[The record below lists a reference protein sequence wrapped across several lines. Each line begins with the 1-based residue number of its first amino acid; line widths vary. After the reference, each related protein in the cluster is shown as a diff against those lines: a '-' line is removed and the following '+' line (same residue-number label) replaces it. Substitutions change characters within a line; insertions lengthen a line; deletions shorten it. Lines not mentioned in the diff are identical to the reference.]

1 MNIRKLKKRNAKN
14 QYEHRVNRKYKDS
27 LFRKIFSDRK
37 DLLDL
42 YNALNDTQYTDEE
55 ELTVTTLEDVIY
67 VSIKNDVSF
76 LLGGTMNLYEHQSS
90 YNPNMPI
97 RGLIYFA
104 RLYQNYID
112 ECEINVFSPVLKHLP
127 RPKFIVFYN
136 GSKDEPDQ
144 KILRLTDA
152 FAEEGMSGESC
163 LECCATMLNINY
175 GHNYE
180 LMEKCRRLEEYS
192 VFVAEVRKALEEG
205 GNQRQAVDDAIDI
218 CIEKGVLRDIL
229 IRERAAIMNMV
240 LSCTE
245 KQYERLVRKELE
257 QQEKRI
263 KEQEKKLRAGKKR
276 IEEQENRMR
285 QQQGQIEEQEDKMRQ
300 QQGKIEEQD
309 SQMRRQQETIRDQ
322 ERLLELNRIL
332 VREKKYNL
340 LEQIQ
345 EDPALCEKLM
355 VQYEI

>member
-1 MNIRKLKKRNAKN
+1 MYL
-14 QYEHRVNRKYKDS
+14 
-27 LFRKIFSDRK
+27 
-37 DLLDL
+37 
-42 YNALNDTQYTDEE
+42 
-55 ELTVTTLEDVIY
+55 
-67 VSIKNDVSF
+67 
-76 LLGGTMNLYEHQSS
+76 
-90 YNPNMPI
+90 
-97 RGLIYFA
+97 A

-112 ECEINVFSPVLKHLP
+112 NSEINVFSSVLKHLP

-136 GSKDEPDQ
+136 GSKDEPDR
-144 KILRLTDA
+144 KPLRLTDA
-152 FAEEGMSGESC
+152 FAEEGISEESC
-163 LECCATMLNINY
+163 LECIATMVNINY

-192 VFVAEVRKALEEG
+192 IFVAEVRKALEEG
-205 GNQRQAVDDAIDI
+205 GDQKQAVDDAIDI
-218 CIEKGVLRDIL
+218 CIEKGVLQNIL
-229 IRERAAIMNMV
+229 IQERAAIMNMV

-245 KQYERLVRKELE
+245 KQYERLVQKELE

-276 IEEQENRMR
+276 L
-285 QQQGQIEEQEDKMRQ
+285 EEQEDRMRQ

-332 VREKKYNL
+332 VREKKYDL

-345 EDPALCEKLM
+345 DDPALCEELM
-355 VQYEI
+355 VKYEV

>member
-42 YNALNDTQYTDEE
+42 YNALNGTQYTDEE

-67 VSIKNDVSF
+67 ISIKNDVSF

-97 RGLIYFA
+97 RGLLYLA

-112 ECEINVFSPVLKHLP
+112 DCEINVFSPVLKHLP
-127 RPKFIVFYN
+127 SPKFIVFYN
-136 GSKDEPDQ
+136 GSRDEPDQ
-144 KILRLTDA
+144 KLLRLTDA
-152 FAEEGMSGESC
+152 FAEEGTPEESC

-205 GNQRQAVDDAIDI
+205 GDQRQAVDDAIDI

-229 IRERAAIMNMV
+229 IKERAAIMNMV

-245 KQYERLVRKELE
+245 KQYDRLVRKELE

-263 KEQEKKLRAGKKR
+263 KEQED
-276 IEEQENRMR
+276 RMR
-285 QQQGQIEEQEDKMRQ
+285 RQQGQ
-300 QQGKIEEQD
+300 IEEQD

-332 VREKKYNL
+332 VRERKYDL

-345 EDPALCEKLM
+345 DDPALCEELM
-355 VQYEI
+355 VQYGV

>member
-67 VSIKNDVSF
+67 ISIKNDVSF

-136 GSKDEPDQ
+136 GSRDEPDQ
-144 KILRLTDA
+144 KLLRLTDA
-152 FAEEGMSGESC
+152 FTETGESGESC

-192 VFVAEVRKALEEG
+192 AFVAEVRKALAEG
-205 GNQRQAVDDAIDI
+205 GNQRQAVDDAIDT

-229 IRERAAIMNMV
+229 IKERAAIMNMV

-263 KEQEKKLRAGKKR
+263 KEQED
-276 IEEQENRMR
+276 RMR
-285 QQQGQIEEQEDKMRQ
+285 RQQGQ
-300 QQGKIEEQD
+300 IEEQD

-332 VREKKYNL
+332 VREKKYDL

>member
-14 QYEHRVNRKYKDS
+14 QYERRVNRKYKDS
-27 LFRKIFSDRK
+27 LFRKVFSDRK
-37 DLLDL
+37 DLLNL

-55 ELTVTTLEDVIY
+55 GLTVTTLEDVIY
-67 VSIKNDVSF
+67 ISMKNDVSF

-97 RGLIYFA
+97 RGLMYLA

-112 ECEINVFSPVLKHLP
+112 DCEINVFSPVLKHLP
-127 RPKFIVFYN
+127 SPKFIVFYN

-192 VFVAEVRKALEEG
+192 VFVAEVRKALKEG

-245 KQYERLVRKELE
+245 KQYERLVQKELE
-257 QQEKRI
+257 QQDKRI
-263 KEQEKKLRAGKKR
+263 KEQE
-276 IEEQENRMR
+276 
-285 QQQGQIEEQEDKMRQ
+285 
-300 QQGKIEEQD
+300 
-309 SQMRRQQETIRDQ
+309 S
-322 ERLLELNRIL
+322 LLKLNRIL
-332 VREKKYNL
+332 VQEKKYEL
-340 LEQIQ
+340 LERIQ
-345 EDPALCEKLM
+345 DDPELQKELIE
-355 VQYEI
+355 QYGI

>member
-14 QYEHRVNRKYKDS
+14 QYERRVNRKYKDS
-27 LFRKIFSDRK
+27 LFRKVFSDRK
-37 DLLDL
+37 DLLNL

-55 ELTVTTLEDVIY
+55 GLTVTTLEDVIY
-67 VSIKNDVSF
+67 ISMKNDVSF

-97 RGLIYFA
+97 RGLMYLA

-112 ECEINVFSPVLKHLP
+112 DCEINVFSPVLKHLP
-127 RPKFIVFYN
+127 SPKFVVFYN

-152 FAEEGMSGESC
+152 FA
-163 LECCATMLNINY
+163 
-175 GHNYE
+175 
-180 LMEKCRRLEEYS
+180 KCRRLEEYS

-245 KQYERLVRKELE
+245 KQYERLVQKELE
-257 QQEKRI
+257 QQDKRI
-263 KEQEKKLRAGKKR
+263 KEQE
-276 IEEQENRMR
+276 
-285 QQQGQIEEQEDKMRQ
+285 
-300 QQGKIEEQD
+300 
-309 SQMRRQQETIRDQ
+309 
-322 ERLLELNRIL
+322 RLLKLNRIL
-332 VREKKYNL
+332 VQEKKYEL
-340 LEQIQ
+340 LERIQ
-345 EDPALCEKLM
+345 DDPELQKELIE
-355 VQYEI
+355 QYGI

>member
-97 RGLIYFA
+97 RGLMYLA

-112 ECEINVFSPVLKHLP
+112 DCEINVFSPVLKHLP
-127 RPKFIVFYN
+127 SPKFIVFYN

-152 FAEEGMSGESC
+152 FAEEGIRGEAC

-192 VFVAEVRKALEEG
+192 AFVAEVRKALEEG

-245 KQYERLVRKELE
+245 KQYERLVEKELE
-257 QQEKRI
+257 QQDKKI
-263 KEQEKKLRAGKKR
+263 KEQE
-276 IEEQENRMR
+276 
-285 QQQGQIEEQEDKMRQ
+285 
-300 QQGKIEEQD
+300 
-309 SQMRRQQETIRDQ
+309 
-322 ERLLELNRIL
+322 RLLKLNRIL
-332 VREKKYNL
+332 VQEKKYEL
-340 LEQIQ
+340 LERIQ
-345 EDPALCEKLM
+345 DDPELQKELIE
-355 VQYEI
+355 QYGI

>member
-14 QYEHRVNRKYKDS
+14 QYERRVNRKYKDS
-27 LFRKIFSDRK
+27 LFRKVFSDRK
-37 DLLDL
+37 DLLNL

-55 ELTVTTLEDVIY
+55 GLTVTTLEDVIY
-67 VSIKNDVSF
+67 ISMKNDVSF

-97 RGLIYFA
+97 RGLMYLA

-112 ECEINVFSPVLKHLP
+112 DCEINVFSPVLKHLP
-127 RPKFIVFYN
+127 SPKFIVFYN

-192 VFVAEVRKALEEG
+192 VFVAEVRKALKEG

-245 KQYERLVRKELE
+245 KQYERLVQKELE
-257 QQEKRI
+257 QQDKRI
-263 KEQEKKLRAGKKR
+263 KEQEQKLKAGEKQLRAGERKL
-276 IEEQENRMR
+276 EEQEKQLRAGEKKM
-285 QQQGQIEEQEDKMRQ
+285 EEQKKQLKE
-300 QQGKIEEQD
+300 
-309 SQMRRQQETIRDQ
+309 Q
-322 ERLLELNRIL
+322 ERLLKLNRIL
-332 VREKKYNL
+332 VQEKKYEL
-340 LEQIQ
+340 LERIQ
-345 EDPALCEKLM
+345 DDPELQKELIE
-355 VQYEI
+355 QYGI

>member
-1 MNIRKLKKRNAKN
+1 MNIRKLKKRNAKR

-42 YNALNDTQYTDEE
+42 YNALNGTQYTDEE

-67 VSIKNDVSF
+67 ISIKNDVSF

-97 RGLIYFA
+97 RGLMYLA

-112 ECEINVFSPVLKHLP
+112 DCEINVFSPVLKHLP
-127 RPKFIVFYN
+127 SPKFIVFYN
-136 GSKDEPDQ
+136 GSRDEPDQ
-144 KILRLTDA
+144 KLLRLTDA
-152 FAEEGMSGESC
+152 FAEEGTPEESC

-192 VFVAEVRKALEEG
+192 AFVAEVRKALEEG
-205 GNQRQAVDDAIDI
+205 GNQRQAVDDAIDT

-229 IRERAAIMNMV
+229 IKERAAIMNMV

-245 KQYERLVRKELE
+245 KQYDRLVRKELE

-263 KEQEKKLRAGKKR
+263 KEQED
-276 IEEQENRMR
+276 RMR
-285 QQQGQIEEQEDKMRQ
+285 RQQGQ
-300 QQGKIEEQD
+300 IEEQD

-332 VREKKYNL
+332 VRERKYDL

-345 EDPALCEKLM
+345 DDPALCEELM
-355 VQYEI
+355 VQYGV

>member
-1 MNIRKLKKRNAKN
+1 MNKRNRKRKN
-14 QYEHRVNRKYKDS
+14 QYERRVNRRYKDS

-37 DLLDL
+37 DLLNL
-42 YNALNDTQYTDEE
+42 YNALNDTQSTDEE

-67 VSIKNDVSF
+67 ISMKNDVSF

-97 RGLIYFA
+97 RGLMYLA

-112 ECEINVFSPVLKHLP
+112 DCEINVFSPVLKHLP
-127 RPKFIVFYN
+127 SPKFVVFYN

-245 KQYERLVRKELE
+245 KQYERLVEKELE
-257 QQEKRI
+257 QQDKKI
-263 KEQEKKLRAGKKR
+263 KEQEKKLKAGEKQLRAGEKKM
-276 IEEQENRMR
+276 EEQEKQLRAGEKKM
-285 QQQGQIEEQEDKMRQ
+285 EEQKKQ
-300 QQGKIEEQD
+300 LKEQE
-309 SQMRRQQETIRDQ
+309 S
-322 ERLLELNRIL
+322 LLKLNRIL
-332 VREKKYNL
+332 VQEKKYEL
-340 LEQIQ
+340 LERIQ
-345 EDPALCEKLM
+345 DDPELQKELIE
-355 VQYEI
+355 QYGI

>member
-67 VSIKNDVSF
+67 ISIKNDVSF

-144 KILRLTDA
+144 KLLRLTDA
-152 FAEEGMSGESC
+152 FTETGESGESC

-192 VFVAEVRKALEEG
+192 AFVAEVRKALAEG
-205 GNQRQAVDDAIDI
+205 GNQRQAVDDAIDT

-229 IRERAAIMNMV
+229 IKERAAIMNMV

-245 KQYERLVRKELE
+245 KQYDRLVRKELE

-263 KEQEKKLRAGKKR
+263 KEQED
-276 IEEQENRMR
+276 RMR
-285 QQQGQIEEQEDKMRQ
+285 RQQGQ
-300 QQGKIEEQD
+300 IEEQD

-332 VREKKYNL
+332 VRERKYDL

-345 EDPALCEKLM
+345 DDPALCEELM
-355 VQYEI
+355 VQYGV

>member
-14 QYEHRVNRKYKDS
+14 QYERRVNRKYKDS
-27 LFRKIFSDRK
+27 LFRKVFSDRK
-37 DLLDL
+37 DLLNL

-55 ELTVTTLEDVIY
+55 GLTVTTLEDVIY
-67 VSIKNDVSF
+67 ISMKNDVSF

-97 RGLIYFA
+97 RGLMYLA

-112 ECEINVFSPVLKHLP
+112 DCEINVFSPVLKHLP
-127 RPKFIVFYN
+127 SPKFVVFYN

-192 VFVAEVRKALEEG
+192 AFVAEVRKALEEG

-245 KQYERLVRKELE
+245 KQYERLVEKELE
-257 QQEKRI
+257 QQDKKI
-263 KEQEKKLRAGKKR
+263 KEQEKKLKAGEKQLRAGEKKM
-276 IEEQENRMR
+276 EEQEKQLRAGEKKM
-285 QQQGQIEEQEDKMRQ
+285 EEQKKQLKE
-300 QQGKIEEQD
+300 
-309 SQMRRQQETIRDQ
+309 Q
-322 ERLLELNRIL
+322 ERLIKLNRIL
-332 VREKKYNL
+332 VQEKKYEL
-340 LEQIQ
+340 LERIQ
-345 EDPALCEKLM
+345 DDPELQKELIE
-355 VQYEI
+355 QYGI

>member
-1 MNIRKLKKRNAKN
+1 MNIRKLKKRNARR

-42 YNALNDTQYTDEE
+42 YNALNGTQYTDEE

-67 VSIKNDVSF
+67 ISIKNDVSF

-97 RGLIYFA
+97 RGLMYLA

-112 ECEINVFSPVLKHLP
+112 DCEINVFSPVLKHLP
-127 RPKFIVFYN
+127 SPKFIVFYN
-136 GSKDEPDQ
+136 GSRDEPDQ
-144 KILRLTDA
+144 KLLRLTDA
-152 FAEEGMSGESC
+152 FAEEGAPEESC

-205 GNQRQAVDDAIDI
+205 GDQRQAVDDAIDI

-229 IRERAAIMNMV
+229 IKERAAIMNMV

-245 KQYERLVRKELE
+245 KQYDRLVRKELE

-263 KEQEKKLRAGKKR
+263 KEQED
-276 IEEQENRMR
+276 RMR
-285 QQQGQIEEQEDKMRQ
+285 RQQGQ
-300 QQGKIEEQD
+300 IEEQD

-332 VREKKYNL
+332 VRERKYDL

-345 EDPALCEKLM
+345 DDPALCEELM
-355 VQYEI
+355 VQYGV

>member
-14 QYEHRVNRKYKDS
+14 QYERRVNRKYKDS
-27 LFRKIFSDRK
+27 LFRKVFSDRK
-37 DLLDL
+37 DLLNL

-55 ELTVTTLEDVIY
+55 GLTVTTLEDVIY
-67 VSIKNDVSF
+67 ISMKNDVSF

-97 RGLIYFA
+97 RGLMYLA

-112 ECEINVFSPVLKHLP
+112 DCEINVFSPVLKHLP
-127 RPKFIVFYN
+127 SPKFIVFYN

-152 FAEEGMSGESC
+152 FAEEGIRGESC

-245 KQYERLVRKELE
+245 KQYERLVEKELE
-257 QQEKRI
+257 QQDKKI
-263 KEQEKKLRAGKKR
+263 KEQEKKLKAGEKQLRAGEKKM
-276 IEEQENRMR
+276 EEQEKQLRAGEKKM
-285 QQQGQIEEQEDKMRQ
+285 EEQKKQLKE
-300 QQGKIEEQD
+300 
-309 SQMRRQQETIRDQ
+309 Q
-322 ERLLELNRIL
+322 ERLLKLNRIL
-332 VREKKYNL
+332 VQEKKYEL
-340 LEQIQ
+340 LERIQ
-345 EDPALCEKLM
+345 DDPELQKELIE
-355 VQYEI
+355 QYGI

>member
-144 KILRLTDA
+144 KLLRLTDA
-152 FAEEGMSGESC
+152 FTETGESGESC

-192 VFVAEVRKALEEG
+192 AFVAEVRKALEEG

-229 IRERAAIMNMV
+229 IKERAAIMNMV

-245 KQYERLVRKELE
+245 KQYDRLVRKELE

-263 KEQEKKLRAGKKR
+263 KEQED
-276 IEEQENRMR
+276 RMR
-285 QQQGQIEEQEDKMRQ
+285 RQQGQ
-300 QQGKIEEQD
+300 IEEQD

-332 VREKKYNL
+332 VRERKYDL

-345 EDPALCEKLM
+345 DDPALCEELM
-355 VQYEI
+355 VQYGV

>member
-1 MNIRKLKKRNAKN
+1 MQEHTKEFIIRR
-14 QYEHRVNRKYKDS
+14 
-27 LFRKIFSDRK
+27 
-37 DLLDL
+37 
-42 YNALNDTQYTDEE
+42 
-55 ELTVTTLEDVIY
+55 
-67 VSIKNDVSF
+67 KNDVSF

-97 RGLIYFA
+97 RGLMYLA

-112 ECEINVFSPVLKHLP
+112 DCEINVFSPVLKHLP
-127 RPKFIVFYN
+127 SPKFIVFYN

-152 FAEEGMSGESC
+152 FAEEGIRGEAC

-192 VFVAEVRKALEEG
+192 AFVAEVRKALEEG

-245 KQYERLVRKELE
+245 KQYERLVEKELV
-257 QQEKRI
+257 QQVKL
-263 KEQEKKLRAGKKR
+263 EQERTPQVKR
-276 IEEQENRMR
+276 SSVKNANFLSVS
-285 QQQGQIEEQEDKMRQ
+285 G
-300 QQGKIEEQD
+300 
-309 SQMRRQQETIRDQ
+309 
-322 ERLLELNRIL
+322 
-332 VREKKYNL
+332 
-340 LEQIQ
+340 
-345 EDPALCEKLM
+345 
-355 VQYEI
+355 

>member
-14 QYEHRVNRKYKDS
+14 QYERRVNRKYKDS
-27 LFRKIFSDRK
+27 LFRKVFSDRK
-37 DLLDL
+37 DLLNL

-55 ELTVTTLEDVIY
+55 GLTVTTLEDVIY
-67 VSIKNDVSF
+67 ISMKNDVSF

-97 RGLIYFA
+97 RGLMYLA

-112 ECEINVFSPVLKHLP
+112 DCEINVFSPVLKHLP
-127 RPKFIVFYN
+127 SPKFVVFYN

-245 KQYERLVRKELE
+245 KQYERLVEKELE
-257 QQEKRI
+257 QQDKKI
-263 KEQEKKLRAGKKR
+263 KEQEKKLKAGEKQLRAGEKKM
-276 IEEQENRMR
+276 EEQEKQLRAGEKKM
-285 QQQGQIEEQEDKMRQ
+285 EEQKKQLKE
-300 QQGKIEEQD
+300 
-309 SQMRRQQETIRDQ
+309 Q
-322 ERLLELNRIL
+322 ERLLKLNRIL
-332 VREKKYNL
+332 VQEKKYEL
-340 LEQIQ
+340 LERIQ
-345 EDPALCEKLM
+345 DDPELQKELIE
-355 VQYEI
+355 QYGI

>member
-1 MNIRKLKKRNAKN
+1 M
-14 QYEHRVNRKYKDS
+14 
-27 LFRKIFSDRK
+27 
-37 DLLDL
+37 
-42 YNALNDTQYTDEE
+42 
-55 ELTVTTLEDVIY
+55 
-67 VSIKNDVSF
+67 
-76 LLGGTMNLYEHQSS
+76 
-90 YNPNMPI
+90 
-97 RGLIYFA
+97 
-104 RLYQNYID
+104 
-112 ECEINVFSPVLKHLP
+112 
-127 RPKFIVFYN
+127 
-136 GSKDEPDQ
+136 
-144 KILRLTDA
+144 
-152 FAEEGMSGESC
+152 
-163 LECCATMLNINY
+163 
-175 GHNYE
+175 
-180 LMEKCRRLEEYS
+180 
-192 VFVAEVRKALEEG
+192 RKALAEG
-205 GNQRQAVDDAIDI
+205 GNQRQAVDDAIDT

-229 IRERAAIMNMV
+229 IKERAAIMNMV

-276 IEEQENRMR
+276 IEEQENR
-285 QQQGQIEEQEDKMRQ
+285 MRQ

>member
-144 KILRLTDA
+144 KLLRLTDA
-152 FAEEGMSGESC
+152 FTETGESGESC

-192 VFVAEVRKALEEG
+192 AFVAEVRKALAEG
-205 GNQRQAVDDAIDI
+205 GNQRQAVDDAIDT

-229 IRERAAIMNMV
+229 IKERAAIMNMV

-245 KQYERLVRKELE
+245 KQYERLVEKELE
-257 QQEKRI
+257 QQDKKI
-263 KEQEKKLRAGKKR
+263 KEQE
-276 IEEQENRMR
+276 
-285 QQQGQIEEQEDKMRQ
+285 
-300 QQGKIEEQD
+300 
-309 SQMRRQQETIRDQ
+309 
-322 ERLLELNRIL
+322 RLLKLNRIL
-332 VREKKYNL
+332 VQEKKYEL
-340 LEQIQ
+340 LERIQ
-345 EDPALCEKLM
+345 DDPELQKELIE
-355 VQYEI
+355 QYGI

>member
-14 QYEHRVNRKYKDS
+14 QYERRVNRKYKDS
-27 LFRKIFSDRK
+27 LFRKVFSDRK
-37 DLLDL
+37 DLLNL

-55 ELTVTTLEDVIY
+55 GLTVTTLEDVIY
-67 VSIKNDVSF
+67 ISMKNDVSF

-97 RGLIYFA
+97 RGLMYLA

-112 ECEINVFSPVLKHLP
+112 DCEINVFSPVLKHLP
-127 RPKFIVFYN
+127 SPKFVVFYN

-192 VFVAEVRKALEEG
+192 VFVAEVRKALKEG

-245 KQYERLVRKELE
+245 KQYERLVEKELA
-257 QQEKRI
+257 QQDKKI
-263 KEQEKKLRAGKKR
+263 KEQE
-276 IEEQENRMR
+276 
-285 QQQGQIEEQEDKMRQ
+285 
-300 QQGKIEEQD
+300 
-309 SQMRRQQETIRDQ
+309 
-322 ERLLELNRIL
+322 RLLKLNRIL
-332 VREKKYNL
+332 VQEKKYEL
-340 LEQIQ
+340 LERIQ
-345 EDPALCEKLM
+345 DDPELQKELIE
-355 VQYEI
+355 QYGI

>member
-1 MNIRKLKKRNAKN
+1 MNIRKLKKRNAKR

-42 YNALNDTQYTDEE
+42 YNALNGTQYTDEE

-67 VSIKNDVSF
+67 ISIKNDVSF

-97 RGLIYFA
+97 RGLMYLA

-112 ECEINVFSPVLKHLP
+112 DCEINVFSPVLKHLP
-127 RPKFIVFYN
+127 SPKFIVFYN

-144 KILRLTDA
+144 KLRRLTDA
-152 FAEEGMSGESC
+152 FAEEGAPEESC

-205 GNQRQAVDDAIDI
+205 GDQRQAVDDAIDI

-229 IRERAAIMNMV
+229 IKERAAIMNMV

-245 KQYERLVRKELE
+245 KQYDRLVRKELE

-263 KEQEKKLRAGKKR
+263 KEQED
-276 IEEQENRMR
+276 RMR
-285 QQQGQIEEQEDKMRQ
+285 RQQGQ
-300 QQGKIEEQD
+300 IEEQD

-332 VREKKYNL
+332 VRERKYDL

-345 EDPALCEKLM
+345 DDPALCEELM
-355 VQYEI
+355 VQYGV

>member
-14 QYEHRVNRKYKDS
+14 QYERRVNRKYKDS
-27 LFRKIFSDRK
+27 LFRKVFSDRK
-37 DLLDL
+37 DLLNL

-55 ELTVTTLEDVIY
+55 GLTVTTLEDVIY
-67 VSIKNDVSF
+67 ISMKNDVSF

-97 RGLIYFA
+97 RGLMYLA

-112 ECEINVFSPVLKHLP
+112 DCEINVFSPVLKHLP
-127 RPKFIVFYN
+127 SPKFVVFYN

-192 VFVAEVRKALEEG
+192 AFVAEVRKALEEG

-245 KQYERLVRKELE
+245 KQYERLVEKELE
-257 QQEKRI
+257 QQDKRI
-263 KEQEKKLRAGKKR
+263 KEQEQKLKAGEKQLRAGERKL
-276 IEEQENRMR
+276 EEQEKQLRAGEKKM
-285 QQQGQIEEQEDKMRQ
+285 EEQKKQLKE
-300 QQGKIEEQD
+300 
-309 SQMRRQQETIRDQ
+309 Q
-322 ERLLELNRIL
+322 ERLLKLNRIL
-332 VREKKYNL
+332 VQEKKYEL
-340 LEQIQ
+340 LERIQ
-345 EDPALCEKLM
+345 DDPELQKELIE
-355 VQYEI
+355 QYGI

>member
-1 MNIRKLKKRNAKN
+1 MQEHTKEFIIRR
-14 QYEHRVNRKYKDS
+14 
-27 LFRKIFSDRK
+27 
-37 DLLDL
+37 
-42 YNALNDTQYTDEE
+42 
-55 ELTVTTLEDVIY
+55 
-67 VSIKNDVSF
+67 KNDVSF

-97 RGLIYFA
+97 RGLMYLA

-112 ECEINVFSPVLKHLP
+112 DCEINVFSPVLKHLP
-127 RPKFIVFYN
+127 SPKFVVFYN

-245 KQYERLVRKELE
+245 KQYERLVEKELA
-257 QQEKRI
+257 QQDKKI
-263 KEQEKKLRAGKKR
+263 KEQE
-276 IEEQENRMR
+276 
-285 QQQGQIEEQEDKMRQ
+285 
-300 QQGKIEEQD
+300 
-309 SQMRRQQETIRDQ
+309 S
-322 ERLLELNRIL
+322 LLKLNRIL
-332 VREKKYNL
+332 VQEKKYEL
-340 LEQIQ
+340 LERIQ
-345 EDPALCEKLM
+345 DDPELQKELIE
-355 VQYEI
+355 QYGI